1 MRAALALLALA
12 LARGVSRPLLAQQV
26 TWLYANSLDDASAF
40 VADVLGLELAT
51 DQGPCRIYRSAP
63 EGFLG
68 VCDSRAAPASV
79 PPVTYTLVVPDRAGV
94 DDWHGFLSAQN
105 APGAPLVVNVTQPRD
120 SDTFKCYA
128 FNFYDP
134 NAATGLGLYRFEVQ
148 AFLNEDWPQP
158 TCPEI

>member
-1 MRAALALLALA
+1 MRAALAVLALA

-68 VCDSRAAPASV
+68 VCDS
-79 PPVTYTLVVPDRAGV
+79 RAGV